1 MTSLELCRKQRGEEL
16 AKFVKVLKAVPESR
30 LDYRPDPKSR
40 TAAELTWLLAQSEA
54 ALLKLIEAGEIKW
67 SESKA
72 PAKLDA
78 IVSAYETS
86 ARAVN
91 ERIAKLDEGGWDKKV
106 RFIMEGAPAWEDTL
120 GAFVWGF
127 LFDSIHHR
135 GQLTT
140 YLRPMGG
147 KVPAVYGPSADDSG
161 Q

>member
-1 MTSLELCRKQRGEEL
+1 MTSLELCRQERAKEL
-16 AKFVKVLKAVPESR
+16 ARFVKVLKAVPASR
-30 LDYRPDPKSR
+30 PDYRPDPKSR
-40 TAAELTWLLAQSEA
+40 TATEIAWLLAQSEA
-54 ALLKLIEAGEIKW
+54 ALLKLVETGEIRW
-67 SESKA
+67 SDSKPNA
-72 PAKLDA
+72 TLDA
-78 IVSAYETS
+78 IVSSFETS

-91 ERIAKLDEGGWDKKV
+91 DKLGKLDEAGWDKKV
-106 RFIMEGAPAWEDTL
+106 RFVMEGAPAWEDTL

>member
-1 MTSLELCRKQRGEEL
+1 MTSLELCREQRAKEL
-16 AKFVKVLKAVPESR
+16 ARFVKVLKAVPESR
-30 LDYRPDPKSR
+30 PDYRPDPKSR
-40 TAAELTWLLAQSEA
+40 TATELAWLLAQSEA
-54 ALLKLIEAGEIKW
+54 ALVKLIDKGEIQW
-67 SESKA
+67 SESKP

-78 IVSAYETS
+78 IVSAFETS
-86 ARAVN
+86 ANAVN
-91 ERIAKLDEGGWDKKV
+91 EKIGKLDEAAWDKKV
-106 RFIMEGAPAWEDTL
+106 RFVMEGAPAWEDTL

-147 KVPAVYGPSADDSG
+147 KVPAIYGPSADDSG

>member
-1 MTSLELCRKQRGEEL
+1 MTSLELCRQEREKEL
-16 AKFVKVLKAVPESR
+16 ARFVKVLKAVPGGR
-30 LDYRPDPKSR
+30 PDYRPDPKSR
-40 TAAELTWLLAQSEA
+40 TATEIAWLLAQSEA
-54 ALLKLIEAGEIKW
+54 SLLKLIETGEIRW
-67 SESKA
+67 SESKPDA
-72 PAKLDA
+72 SLDA
-78 IVSAYETS
+78 IVSSFEKS
-86 ARAVN
+86 ATAVN
-91 ERIAKLDEGGWDKKV
+91 ERIAKLDEGAWDKKV
-106 RFIMEGAPAWEDTL
+106 RFVMEGAPPWEDTL

>member
-1 MTSLELCRKQRGEEL
+1 MTSLELCRQERAKEL
-16 AKFVKVLKAVPESR
+16 VRFVKVLKAVPGGR
-30 LDYRPDPKSR
+30 PDYRPDPKSR
-40 TAAELTWLLAQSEA
+40 TAAEIAWLLAQSEA
-54 ALLKLIEAGEIKW
+54 SLLKLIETGEIRW
-67 SESKA
+67 SESKPDA
-72 PAKLDA
+72 ALDA
-78 IVSAYETS
+78 IVSNFEKS
-86 ARAVN
+86 AMAVN
-91 ERIAKLDEGGWDKKV
+91 DRIAKLDEGTWDKKV
-106 RFIMEGAPAWEDTL
+106 RFVMEGAPPWEDTL